1 MNKRM
6 LRNKNGEPKTK
17 NMKKQK
23 VLFVCTHNS
32 SRSQMAEGL
41 LRTYYGDRYD
51 VYSAGTQPS
60 GVNRFAIEAMADLG
74 IDLSGHRSDH
84 VDAYA
89 ETPMD
94 YVVTVCDSARES
106 CPYIPARQRNIH
118 HRFEDPSAVTG
129 ADAEKR
135 ATFRRIRDEIRAWLE
150 DTFGGV

>member
-1 MNKRM
+1 M
-6 LRNKNGEPKTK
+6 E
-17 NMKKQK
+17 KQK

-41 LRTYYGDRYD
+41 LRTYYGDHYE

-60 GVNRFAIEAMADLG
+60 GVNPFAIEAMEDLG

-84 VDAYA
+84 VDAYTD
-89 ETPMD
+89 TPMD

-106 CPYIPARQRNIH
+106 CPYLPARQQNIH
-118 HRFEDPSAVTG
+118 HRFEDPSAVEG

-135 ATFRRIRDEIRAWLE
+135 AAFRRIRNEIRAWLD
-150 DTFGGV
+150 DTFGISSV

>member
-1 MNKRM
+1 MKRRM
-6 LRNKNGEPKTK
+6 PRKKNGEPKTK
-17 NMKKQK
+17 NMEKQK
-23 VLFVCTHNS
+23 VLFVCTHNA

-60 GVNRFAIEAMADLG
+60 GVNRFAIEAMEDLG

-118 HRFEDPSAVTG
+118 HRFEDPSTVEG
-129 ADAEKR
+129 ADAAKR
-135 ATFRRIRDEIRAWLE
+135 AAFRRIRNEIRAWLD
-150 DTFGGV
+150 DTFG